1 MGQLRTSHLLGPLR
15 VTVCGNLTHAYRDDT
30 PIDLIQRP
38 RPSVLVKGGD
48 YRKET
53 VVGHELVEAD
63 GGEVILVDLVP
74 GHSTTKIVER
84 SGGAAIDGAK
94 AGPAKERARS

>member
-1 MGQLRTSHLLGPLR
+1 
-15 VTVCGNLTHAYRDDT
+15 
-30 PIDLIQRP
+30 
-38 RPSVLVKGGD
+38 
-48 YRKET
+48 

-84 SGGAAIDGAK
+84 SGGIAPDGAAAK
-94 AGPAKERARS
+94 AKPPKERAKS